1 MAAVIDAEGD
11 VDVALASISK
21 LQLASNPL
29 PLPSVAPLPQTAEQ
43 IQLKKDLMK
52 SVKEL
57 QHRNCI
63 FGPPPTLE
71 ELVNPVKEQEDK
83 DSPYL
88 FAGGDEE
95 IVAQVQ
101 AKLAADAIEIDSDDE
116 DGEDDSDEP
125 GLSTA
130 EMLHHARMLE
140 RASLRSDVK
149 CSANVLQVLWCFQV
163 ELTQKQLRNTM
174 QTMLMDH

>member
-1 MAAVIDAEGD
+1 ME
-11 VDVALASISK
+11 
-21 LQLASNPL
+21 
-29 PLPSVAPLPQTAEQ
+29 
-43 IQLKKDLMK
+43 

-57 QHRNCI
+57 QRQNHI
-63 FGPPPTLE
+63 FGPPPTLK
-71 ELVNPVKEQEDK
+71 ELVNLVEEQEDE

-101 AKLAADAIEIDSDDE
+101 AELAADAIEIDSDDE

-125 GLSTA
+125 GLSTT

-140 RASLRSDVK
+140 RASLRSGVE
-149 CSANVLQVLWCFQV
+149 CSANVLQVLQRFRV
-163 ELTQKQLRNTM
+163 ELTQKQLRNATQM
-174 QTMLMDH
+174 MLMDHWGGQT